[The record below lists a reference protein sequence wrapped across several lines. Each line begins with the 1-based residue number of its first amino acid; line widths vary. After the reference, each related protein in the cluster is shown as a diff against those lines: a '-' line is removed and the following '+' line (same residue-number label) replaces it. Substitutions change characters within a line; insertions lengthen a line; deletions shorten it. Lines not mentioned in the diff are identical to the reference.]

1 MTYTIEVT
9 YTEADSFNPP
19 EKTSDCIGFSFETIE
34 EGSELLKIIKEH
46 YEFYLTQNGYGESPS
61 SIKKDFERYSK
72 KEWFCSNY
80 PLYNIIFKGTE
91 IHLGMYLGYFEQP
104 ISAKIIKSPEEHSK
118 DTLTE
123 IYF

>member
-9 YTEADSFNPP
+9 YSEADSLNPP
-19 EKTSDCIGFSFETIE
+19 VKTSDCIGFSFETIE
-34 EGSELLKIIKEH
+34 EGTELLKIMKEH
-46 YEFYLTQNGYGESPS
+46 HEFYLTQNGYGRNPS
-61 SIKKDFERYSK
+61 KVKNDFERYSE
-72 KEWFCSNY
+72 KEWFCSKHPQY
-80 PLYNIIFKGTE
+80 YIIFKGTE
-91 IHLGMYLGYFEQP
+91 ISIGMYIGYFEQP